1 MLGLIKKKANTLL
14 GIDISS
20 TSVKLL
26 ELSRSGGRYKVEA
39 YAVEPLPPNAVVE
52 KNIVELEGV
61 GQALSRVL
69 VKAKTNLKSAV
80 VAVAG
85 SAVITK
91 TIEMEAGLSEDE
103 LENQLKIEADQY
115 IPYPLEEVAIDF
127 EVQGLSARNPERVDV
142 LLAACRK
149 ENVEVREAAL
159 ALAGLTA
166 KVVDVE
172 AYALERS
179 YALLSSQLG
188 ADTDQLTVAVVD
200 IGATMTTLSVL
211 HNGRTIYT
219 REQLFGG
226 RQLTEE
232 IQRRYGLSVEEAGL
246 AKKQGGLPDDYDSEV
261 LRPFKDAVV
270 QQVSRS
276 LQFFFAAGQF
286 NDVDY
291 IVLAGGTASIQDLD
305 RLIRHPDPGR
315 QPVRRHGAERQG
327 ECRRPGQ
334 RRSGVD
340 DRLRPGVEEF
350 RLMAR
355 INLLPW
361 REELR
366 EQRKQQFLVILGGVL
381 VASAALVF
389 LGDQYFTAAIENQ
402 NARNDFLR
410 KEIVVLDARIK
421 EISELKSRR
430 QQLLERMK
438 IIQDLQGN
446 RPIIGRVFDQLVRTL
461 PDGVYFTDL
470 KMTGK
475 NIAIAGAAE
484 SNNRVSNLM
493 RNMDASEWLTAPA
506 LNEVKAVTQGAVDQ
520 ANVFQLTVQ
529 QTQPGEE
536 DAKAKHGVAQGA
548 KK

>member
-1 MLGLIKKKANTLL
+1 MLGLFTKKANTLL

-26 ELSRSGGRYKVEA
+26 ELSRSGNRYRVEA

-61 GQALSRVL
+61 GQALQR
-69 VKAKTNLKSAV
+69 V
-80 VAVAG
+80 VARAKVNAKQAAVAVSG

-91 TIEMEAGLSEDE
+91 SIEMESGLSDDE

-127 EVQGLSARNPERVDV
+127 EVQGPAARTPGRVEV

-149 ENVEVREAAL
+149 ENVEIREAAL

-179 YALLSSQLG
+179 YGLLAPMLAG
-188 ADTDQLTVAVVD
+188 AQGELTVAVVD

-261 LRPFKDAVV
+261 LQPFKEAVV

-286 NDVDY
+286 HDVDY
-291 IVLAGGTASIQDLD
+291 ILLAGGTASLPGLD
-305 RLIRHPDPGR
+305 RLI
-315 QPVRRHGAERQG
+315 
-327 ECRRPGQ
+327 
-334 RRSGVD
+334 
-340 DRLRPGVEEF
+340 
-350 RLMAR
+350 
-355 INLLPW
+355 
-361 REELR
+361 
-366 EQRKQQFLVILGGVL
+366 QQKIGTQTL
-381 VASAALVF
+381 VANPFADMSLSNKV
-389 LGDQYFTAAIENQ
+389 N
-402 NARNDFLR
+402 
-410 KEIVVLDARIK
+410 
-421 EISELKSRR
+421 
-430 QQLLERMK
+430 
-438 IIQDLQGN
+438 
-446 RPIIGRVFDQLVRTL
+446 
-461 PDGVYFTDL
+461 
-470 KMTGK
+470 
-475 NIAIAGAAE
+475 AGA
-484 SNNRVSNLM
+484 L
-493 RNMDASEWLTAPA
+493 ASDAPA
-506 LNEVKAVTQGAVDQ
+506 LMIACGLAMRSFD
-520 ANVFQLTVQ
+520 
-529 QTQPGEE
+529 
-536 DAKAKHGVAQGA
+536 
-548 KK
+548 